1 MNDTWNHK
9 AARVLVRPLLGT
21 PVRPNHITT
30 LRFLTGAAACLLLC
44 ELTPARELWSGVLW
58 IVSGFLDRMDGE
70 LARIGD
76 MKSRGGHLY
85 DYVTDV
91 ILNSVFF
98 LCAGIGLRHGWLGA
112 WAIPAGV
119 TACVAMLLCCW
130 WSEIYEGLRG
140 PGVRTWEGAWGFQP
154 DDALYLL
161 AVFTWLHWLAPAVA
175 AAAVATSVMALVIL
189 ARLIGLRRRLARE
202 TAPAV

>member
-9 AARVLVRPLLGT
+9 AARVFVRPLLGT
-21 PVRPNHITT
+21 GVTPNHVTT
-30 LRFLTGAAACLLLC
+30 LRFVTGAAACGLLL
-44 ELTPARELWSGVLW
+44 ELTPARVLWSGVLW

-76 MKSRGGHLY
+76 MRSRGGHLY
-85 DYVTDV
+85 DYYTDV
-91 ILNSVFF
+91 LLNSVFF
-98 LCAGIGLRHGWLGA
+98 LCAGVGVRHGMLGA
-112 WAIPAGV
+112 WGPILGAVG
-119 TACVAMLLCCW
+119 CGAMLLCCW
-130 WSEIYEGLRG
+130 WSEVYEGLRG

-161 AVFTWLHWLAPAVA
+161 APMTWLGWLAPAVVLT
-175 AAAVATSVMALVIL
+175 AVCAGAMALVIL

-202 TAPAV
+202 ATA